1 VTALPVPADGLDGAL
16 RAGASGIHSL
26 EAGTSLLID
35 SGCWLGREDFTT
47 RFVTVGTD
55 EDGPIASIDWEAAIT
70 ALDAGELPCSGGERR
85 ILRLAASLAAGTP
98 VSMNDALPGI
108 DDRQACLVVQA
119 VAHASGQARLSD
131 SSLASLAGF
140 LTTVDEFLRSPHM
153 SARLTAFLSA
163 AGHQHP
169 GYDAC
174 LLIDDV
180 SFTAARLRQIATAA
194 ASDQPEAAQ
203 YQPA

>member
-1 VTALPVPADGLDGAL
+1 MTAPPVPAGGLDGVL
-16 RAGASGIHSL
+16 RAGASGIHGL

-35 SGCWLGREDFTT
+35 SGCWLDREDFTT
-47 RFVTVGTD
+47 RFVTVSTD
-55 EDGPIASIDWEAAIT
+55 EDGPIASIGWEAAIT

-98 VSMNDALPGI
+98 VCLDDALPGI
-108 DDRQACLVVQA
+108 DDRHACLVVQA
-119 VAHASGQARLSD
+119 VAHASGQAWLSD

-153 SARLTAFLSA
+153 SARLAAFLSS

-169 GYDAC
+169 GYAAG
-174 LLIDDV
+174 LLIDGV
-180 SFTAARLRQIATAA
+180 SFTAARFRQLASPAVGGQAA
-194 ASDQPEAAQ
+194 MART
-203 YQPA
+203 